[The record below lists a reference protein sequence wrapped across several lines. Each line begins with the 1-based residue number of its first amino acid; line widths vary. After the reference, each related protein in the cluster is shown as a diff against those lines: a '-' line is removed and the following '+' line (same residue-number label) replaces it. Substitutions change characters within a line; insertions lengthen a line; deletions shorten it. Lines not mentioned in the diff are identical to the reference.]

1 MKKYN
6 LSEIMKTAHNLYKTG
21 KYTWAES
28 LKKSWKMAKFR
39 ISTRIG
45 ALQIKQ
51 EMEADKDA
59 GKSSVSCPRQPRDSA
74 PLKHSTMPP

>member
-39 ISTRIG
+39 ISTS
-45 ALQIKQ
+45 
-51 EMEADKDA
+51 
-59 GKSSVSCPRQPRDSA
+59 GKSSVSCPLKPSDSA

>member
-51 EMEADKDA
+51 ED
-59 GKSSVSCPRQPRDSA
+59 GSR
-74 PLKHSTMPP
+74 